1 MIEDLFSTI
10 EADDASNSADDVA
23 EEQIIQPK
31 SGDNGAFGFGPDEP
45 SESQVESAQS
55 QGKLSPDQAY
65 QLIQSQKDKAEA
77 RARALEEEAMLF
89 APVRRLLEERPE
101 LLEELAA
108 KVSPQAQQGMK
119 KPSVPQRPAN
129 YSRVEAMENP
139 ESDSAK
145 YLDAMEQYQYD
156 KAVYDE
162 YSENQRVEQERKK
175 MQMEAERM
183 AMIKQQN
190 EVAGELVAKF
200 GYTKDQIQ
208 DFFQK
213 VGATPTLDDLVAF
226 HRYLG
231 RKGTPATQQ
240 VPKKADSQQYP
251 PGFVGGNESGKPVD
265 IADSFVNGFN
275 RNDKSW
281 IFGTK

>member
-10 EADDASNSADDVA
+10 EADDASNSADVA
-23 EEQIIQPK
+23 VEGQAVQPK
-31 SGDNGAFGFGPDEP
+31 SDDNGAFGFEPDEP

-108 KVSPQAQQGMK
+108 KVSSQAQQGMK
-119 KPSVPQRPAN
+119 KPSIPQRPAN
-129 YSRVEAMENP
+129 YSRVDAMENP
-139 ESDSAK
+139 ESESAK

-156 KAVYDE
+156 KAVYEE
-162 YSENQRVEQERKK
+162 YVESQRAEQQRAQ
-175 MQMEAERM
+175 MQAEAERQ

-190 EVAGELVAKF
+190 EVAGELVSKF

-226 HRYLG
+226 HRYLS
-231 RKGTPATQQ
+231 RKGNPAMQQ
-240 VPKKADSQQYP
+240 VPKKPESQYP
-251 PGFVGGNESGKPVD
+251 PGFVGGNEGGKPTD
-265 IADSFVNGFN
+265 TAESFVNGFN

-281 IFGTK
+281 IFRTK